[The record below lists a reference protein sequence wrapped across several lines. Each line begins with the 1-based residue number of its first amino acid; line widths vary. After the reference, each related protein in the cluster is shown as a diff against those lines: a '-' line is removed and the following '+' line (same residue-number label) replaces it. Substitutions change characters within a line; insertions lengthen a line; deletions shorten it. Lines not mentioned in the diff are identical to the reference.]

1 MKTDKLFYRIFL
13 NQPDLIAELIPGIPS
28 DCEFE
33 YSAPVL
39 KEKETRLDGLLTPTS
54 NNSDVPLI
62 FLEAQMQRDPKFY
75 SRYYQGIFSYID
87 QYEISR
93 NWRGLLILLNKRLE
107 LGSELPHRNLLNSQV
122 ERLYLEDLLY
132 EDDLSPNLA
141 LLRLIVTPKDQAGLA
156 ARKILNSVSTEAEFQ
171 LKLDLVESILVNKF
185 TQLTL
190 EEIQKM
196 LNLKETDITQTRF
209 YQEVLE
215 IGEKKGLQQG
225 MQQGVQQGIQQ
236 GIQQGMQQG
245 MQQGVQQGE
254 ANLTI
259 RLLKRR
265 CGNLTAIQ
273 EQKVRSLS
281 ISQLESLGE
290 ALLDFPNM
298 SDWENWLQDNRR

>member
-39 KEKETRLDGLLTPTS
+39 KEKETRLDGLLTPIS

-62 FLEAQMQRDPKFY
+62 FLEAQMQRDIKFY
-75 SRYYQGIFSYID
+75 NRYFRGIFSYID
-87 QYEISR
+87 QYEISE

-122 ERLYLEDLLY
+122 ERLYLEDLLHQ
-132 EDDLSPNLA
+132 DDLSPNLA

-156 ARKILNSVSTEAEFQ
+156 ARQILNSVSTEAEFQ

-196 LNLKETDITQTRF
+196 LNLKEADITQTRF

-225 MQQGVQQGIQQ
+225 VQQGL
-236 GIQQGMQQG
+236 
-245 MQQGVQQGE
+245 QQGE

-259 RLLKRR
+259 RQLKRR

-273 EQKVRSLS
+273 EEKVRSLS

-290 ALLDFPNM
+290 ALLDFQNM
-298 SDWENWLQDNRR
+298 SDLENWLQDNRR

>member
-39 KEKETRLDGLLTPTS
+39 KEKETRLDGLLTPIS

-62 FLEAQMQRDPKFY
+62 FLEAQMQRDIKFY
-75 SRYYQGIFSYID
+75 SRYFRGIFSYID
-87 QYEISR
+87 QYEISK

-122 ERLYLEDLLY
+122 ERLYLEDLLHQ
-132 EDDLSPNLA
+132 DDLSPNLA

-190 EEIQKM
+190 KEIQKM
-196 LNLKETDITQTRF
+196 LNLKEADVTQTRF

-225 MQQGVQQGIQQ
+225 L
-236 GIQQGMQQG
+236 
-245 MQQGVQQGE
+245 QQGE

-259 RLLKRR
+259 RQLKRR

-273 EQKVRSLS
+273 EQKVRSLT
-281 ISQLESLGE
+281 IPELESLGE
-290 ALLDFPNM
+290 ALLDFQNM
-298 SDWENWLQDNRR
+298 SDLENWLQDNRR

>member
-39 KEKETRLDGLLTPTS
+39 KEKETRLDGLLTPIS

-62 FLEAQMQRDPKFY
+62 FLEAQMQRDTKFY
-75 SRYYQGIFSYID
+75 SRYFRGIFSYID
-87 QYEISR
+87 QYEISK

-122 ERLYLEDLLY
+122 ERLYLEDLLHQ
-132 EDDLSPNLA
+132 DDLSPNLA

-196 LNLKETDITQTRF
+196 LNLKEADITQTRF

-215 IGEKKGLQQG
+215 IGEKKGL
-225 MQQGVQQGIQQ
+225 
-236 GIQQGMQQG
+236 
-245 MQQGVQQGE
+245 QQGE

-290 ALLDFPNM
+290 GLLDFQNM
-298 SDWENWLQDNRR
+298 SDLENWLQDNRRLS

>member
-39 KEKETRLDGLLTPTS
+39 KEKETRLDGLLTPIS

-62 FLEAQMQRDPKFY
+62 FLEAQMQRDTKFY
-75 SRYYQGIFSYID
+75 SRYFRGIFSYID

-122 ERLYLEDLLY
+122 ERLYLEDLLHQ
-132 EDDLSPNLA
+132 DDLSPNLA

-196 LNLKETDITQTRF
+196 LNLKEADVTQTRF

-215 IGEKKGLQQG
+215 IGEKKGL
-225 MQQGVQQGIQQ
+225 
-236 GIQQGMQQG
+236 
-245 MQQGVQQGE
+245 QQGVQQGE

-290 ALLDFPNM
+290 ALLDFQNM
-298 SDWENWLQDNRR
+298 SDLENWLQDNHRLS

>member
-39 KEKETRLDGLLTPTS
+39 KEKETRLDGLLTPIS

-62 FLEAQMQRDPKFY
+62 FLEAQMQRDTKFY
-75 SRYYQGIFSYID
+75 NRYFRGIFSYID
-87 QYEISR
+87 QYEISK

-122 ERLYLEDLLY
+122 ERLYLEDLLHQ
-132 EDDLSPNLA
+132 DDLSPNLA

-156 ARKILNSVSTEAEFQ
+156 ARKILNSVTTEAEFQ

-196 LNLKETDITQTRF
+196 LNLKEADITQTRF

-225 MQQGVQQGIQQ
+225 
-236 GIQQGMQQG
+236 
-245 MQQGVQQGE
+245 E

-259 RLLKRR
+259 RQLKRR

-290 ALLDFPNM
+290 ALLDFQNM
-298 SDWENWLQDNRR
+298 SDLENWLQDNRR

>member
-39 KEKETRLDGLLTPTS
+39 KEKETRLDGLLTPIS

-62 FLEAQMQRDPKFY
+62 FLEAQMQRDTKFY
-75 SRYYQGIFSYID
+75 SRYFRGIFSYID

-122 ERLYLEDLLY
+122 ERLYLEDLLHQ
-132 EDDLSPNLA
+132 DDLSPNLA

-196 LNLKETDITQTRF
+196 LNLKEADVTQTRF

-225 MQQGVQQGIQQ
+225 L
-236 GIQQGMQQG
+236 
-245 MQQGVQQGE
+245 QQGE

-259 RLLKRR
+259 RQLKRR

-290 ALLDFPNM
+290 ALLDFQNM
-298 SDWENWLQDNRR
+298 SDLENWLQDNHRLS

>member
-75 SRYYQGIFSYID
+75 SRYFQGIFSYID

-196 LNLKETDITQTRF
+196 LNLKEADITQTRF

-215 IGEKKGLQQG
+215 IGEKKGL
-225 MQQGVQQGIQQ
+225 
-236 GIQQGMQQG
+236 QQG

>member
-75 SRYYQGIFSYID
+75 SRYFQGIFSYID

-93 NWRGLLILLNKRLE
+93 NWRGLIILLNKRLE

-132 EDDLSPNLA
+132 QDDLSPNLA

-196 LNLKETDITQTRF
+196 LNLKETDITQSRF

-215 IGEKKGLQQG
+215 IGEKKGMQQG
-225 MQQGVQQGIQQ
+225 MQQGV
-236 GIQQGMQQG
+236 
-245 MQQGVQQGE
+245 QQGVQQGE

>member
-39 KEKETRLDGLLTPTS
+39 KEKETRLDGLLTPIS

-62 FLEAQMQRDPKFY
+62 FLEAQMQRDIKFY
-75 SRYYQGIFSYID
+75 NRYFRGIFSYID
-87 QYEISR
+87 QYEISE

-122 ERLYLEDLLY
+122 ERLYLEDLLHQ
-132 EDDLSPNLA
+132 DDLSPNLA

-156 ARKILNSVSTEAEFQ
+156 ARQILNSVSTEAEFQ

-196 LNLKETDITQTRF
+196 LNLKEADITQTRF

-225 MQQGVQQGIQQ
+225 LQQGVQQGLQQ
-236 GIQQGMQQG
+236 GVQQGL
-245 MQQGVQQGE
+245 QQGVQQGE

-259 RLLKRR
+259 RQLKRR

-290 ALLDFPNM
+290 ALLDFQNM
-298 SDWENWLQDNRR
+298 SDLENWLQDNRR

>member
-39 KEKETRLDGLLTPTS
+39 KEKETRLDGLLTPIG

-62 FLEAQMQRDPKFY
+62 FLEAQMQRDTKFY
-75 SRYYQGIFSYID
+75 SRYFRGIFSYID

-122 ERLYLEDLLY
+122 ERLYLEDLLHQ
-132 EDDLSPNLA
+132 DDLSPNLA

-196 LNLKETDITQTRF
+196 LNLKEADVTQTRF

-225 MQQGVQQGIQQ
+225 L
-236 GIQQGMQQG
+236 
-245 MQQGVQQGE
+245 QQGE

-259 RLLKRR
+259 RQLKRR

-290 ALLDFPNM
+290 ALLDFQNM
-298 SDWENWLQDNRR
+298 SDLENWLQDNHRLS

>member
-39 KEKETRLDGLLTPTS
+39 KEKETRLDGLLTPIS

-62 FLEAQMQRDPKFY
+62 FLEAQMQRDTKFY
-75 SRYYQGIFSYID
+75 SRYIRGIFSYID

-122 ERLYLEDLLY
+122 ERLYLEDLLHQ
-132 EDDLSPNLA
+132 DDLSPNLA

-196 LNLKETDITQTRF
+196 LNLKEADITQTRF

-215 IGEKKGLQQG
+215 IGEKKGL
-225 MQQGVQQGIQQ
+225 
-236 GIQQGMQQG
+236 
-245 MQQGVQQGE
+245 QQGVQQGE

-281 ISQLESLGE
+281 ISHLESLGE
-290 ALLDFPNM
+290 ALLDFQNM
-298 SDWENWLQDNRR
+298 SDLENWLQDNRRLS

>member
-39 KEKETRLDGLLTPTS
+39 KEKETRLDGLLTPIS

-62 FLEAQMQRDPKFY
+62 FLEAQMQRDTKFY
-75 SRYYQGIFSYID
+75 SRYFRGIFSYID
-87 QYEISR
+87 QYEISK

-122 ERLYLEDLLY
+122 ERLYLEDLLHQ
-132 EDDLSPNLA
+132 DDLSPNLA

-196 LNLKETDITQTRF
+196 LNLKEADITQTRF

-225 MQQGVQQGIQQ
+225 MQQG
-236 GIQQGMQQG
+236 
-245 MQQGVQQGE
+245 E

-273 EQKVRSLS
+273 EQKVQSLS

-290 ALLDFPNM
+290 ALLDFQNM
-298 SDWENWLQDNRR
+298 SDLENWLQDNRRLS

>member
-75 SRYYQGIFSYID
+75 SRYFQGIFSYID

-132 EDDLSPNLA
+132 QDDLSPNLA

-225 MQQGVQQGIQQ
+225 
-236 GIQQGMQQG
+236 
-245 MQQGVQQGE
+245 E

-259 RLLKRR
+259 RLLKHR

>member
-75 SRYYQGIFSYID
+75 SRYFQGIFSYID

-132 EDDLSPNLA
+132 QDDLSPNLA

-225 MQQGVQQGIQQ
+225 
-236 GIQQGMQQG
+236 
-245 MQQGVQQGE
+245 VQQGE

-298 SDWENWLQDNRR
+298 SDWENWLQDNSR

>member
-39 KEKETRLDGLLTPTS
+39 KEKETRLDGLLTPIS

-62 FLEAQMQRDPKFY
+62 FLEAQMQRDTKFY
-75 SRYYQGIFSYID
+75 SRYFRGIFSYID
-87 QYEISR
+87 QYEISK

-122 ERLYLEDLLY
+122 ERLYLEDLLHQ
-132 EDDLSPNLA
+132 DDLSPNLA

-196 LNLKETDITQTRF
+196 LNLKEADITQTRF

-225 MQQGVQQGIQQ
+225 MQQG
-236 GIQQGMQQG
+236 
-245 MQQGVQQGE
+245 E

-273 EQKVRSLS
+273 EEKVQSLS

-290 ALLDFPNM
+290 ALLDFQNM
-298 SDWENWLQDNRR
+298 SDLENWLQDNRRLS

>member
-39 KEKETRLDGLLTPTS
+39 KEKETRLDGLLTPIS

-62 FLEAQMQRDPKFY
+62 FLEAQMQRDTKFY
-75 SRYYQGIFSYID
+75 SRYFRGIFSYID

-122 ERLYLEDLLY
+122 ERLYLEDLLHQ
-132 EDDLSPNLA
+132 DDLSPNLA

-196 LNLKETDITQTRF
+196 LNLKEADVTQTQF

-225 MQQGVQQGIQQ
+225 
-236 GIQQGMQQG
+236 
-245 MQQGVQQGE
+245 E

-259 RLLKRR
+259 RQLKRR

-290 ALLDFPNM
+290 ALLDFQNM
-298 SDWENWLQDNRR
+298 SDLENWLQDNRR

>member
-75 SRYYQGIFSYID
+75 SRYFQGIFSYID

-132 EDDLSPNLA
+132 QDDLSPNLA

-196 LNLKETDITQTRF
+196 LNLKEADITQTRF

-225 MQQGVQQGIQQ
+225 L
-236 GIQQGMQQG
+236 
-245 MQQGVQQGE
+245 QQGE

-259 RLLKRR
+259 RQLKRR

-290 ALLDFPNM
+290 ALLDFQNM
-298 SDWENWLQDNRR
+298 SDLENWFQDNRRLS

>member
-75 SRYYQGIFSYID
+75 SRYFQGIFSYID

-93 NWRGLLILLNKRLE
+93 NWCGLLILLNKRLE

-122 ERLYLEDLLY
+122 ERLYLEDLLHQ
-132 EDDLSPNLA
+132 DDLSPNLA

-196 LNLKETDITQTRF
+196 LNLKETDITQSRF

-215 IGEKKGLQQG
+215 IGEKKGL
-225 MQQGVQQGIQQ
+225 
-236 GIQQGMQQG
+236 
-245 MQQGVQQGE
+245 QQGVQQGE

>member
-39 KEKETRLDGLLTPTS
+39 KEKETRLDGLLTPIS

-62 FLEAQMQRDPKFY
+62 FLEAQMQRDTKFY
-75 SRYYQGIFSYID
+75 SRYFRGIFSYID

-107 LGSELPHRNLLNSQV
+107 LGSEIPHRNLLNSQV
-122 ERLYLEDLLY
+122 ERLYLEDLLHQ
-132 EDDLSPNLA
+132 DDLSPNLA

-196 LNLKETDITQTRF
+196 LNLKEADVTQTRF

-225 MQQGVQQGIQQ
+225 L
-236 GIQQGMQQG
+236 
-245 MQQGVQQGE
+245 QQGE

-259 RLLKRR
+259 RQLKRR

-290 ALLDFPNM
+290 ALLDFQNM
-298 SDWENWLQDNRR
+298 SDLENWLQDNHRLS

>member
-39 KEKETRLDGLLTPTS
+39 KEKETRLDGLLTPIS

-62 FLEAQMQRDPKFY
+62 FLEAQMQRDIKFY
-75 SRYYQGIFSYID
+75 SRYFRGIFSYID
-87 QYEISR
+87 QYEISK

-122 ERLYLEDLLY
+122 ERLYLEDLLHQ
-132 EDDLSPNLA
+132 DDLSPNLA

-156 ARKILNSVSTEAEFQ
+156 ARQILNSVSTEAEFQ

-196 LNLKETDITQTRF
+196 LNLKEADITQTRF

-225 MQQGVQQGIQQ
+225 L
-236 GIQQGMQQG
+236 
-245 MQQGVQQGE
+245 QQGE

-259 RLLKRR
+259 RQLKRR

-273 EQKVRSLS
+273 EQKVRLLS

-290 ALLDFPNM
+290 ALLDFQNM
-298 SDWENWLQDNRR
+298 SDLENWLQDNRR

>member
-39 KEKETRLDGLLTPTS
+39 KEKETRLDGLLTPIS

-62 FLEAQMQRDPKFY
+62 FLEAQMQRDTKFY
-75 SRYYQGIFSYID
+75 NRYFRGIFSYID
-87 QYEISR
+87 QYEISK

-122 ERLYLEDLLY
+122 ERLYLEDLLHQ
-132 EDDLSPNLA
+132 DDLSPNLA

-156 ARKILNSVSTEAEFQ
+156 ARQILNSVSTEAEFQ

-196 LNLKETDITQTRF
+196 LNLKEADITQTRF

-215 IGEKKGLQQG
+215 IGEKKGL
-225 MQQGVQQGIQQ
+225 
-236 GIQQGMQQG
+236 
-245 MQQGVQQGE
+245 QQGVQQGE

-290 ALLDFPNM
+290 ALLDFQNM
-298 SDWENWLQDNRR
+298 SDLENWLQDNRRLS

>member
-1 MKTDKLFYRIFL
+1 M
-13 NQPDLIAELIPGIPS
+13 
-28 DCEFE
+28 
-33 YSAPVL
+33 
-39 KEKETRLDGLLTPTS
+39 
-54 NNSDVPLI
+54 
-62 FLEAQMQRDPKFY
+62 
-75 SRYYQGIFSYID
+75 
-87 QYEISR
+87 
-93 NWRGLLILLNKRLE
+93 E
-107 LGSELPHRNLLNSQV
+107 LGSELPHRNLLNRQV
-122 ERLYLEDLLY
+122 ERLYLEDLLHQ
-132 EDDLSPNLA
+132 DDLSPNLA

-196 LNLKETDITQTRF
+196 LNLKEADITQTRF

-225 MQQGVQQGIQQ
+225 VQQGL
-236 GIQQGMQQG
+236 QQGM
-245 MQQGVQQGE
+245 QQGE

-290 ALLDFPNM
+290 GLLDFQNM
-298 SDWENWLQDNRR
+298 SDLENWLQDNRRLS